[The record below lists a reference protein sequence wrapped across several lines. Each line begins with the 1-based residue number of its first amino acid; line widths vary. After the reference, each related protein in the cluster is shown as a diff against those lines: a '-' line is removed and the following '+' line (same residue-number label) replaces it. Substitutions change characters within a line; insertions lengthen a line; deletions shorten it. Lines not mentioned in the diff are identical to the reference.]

1 MGGNRRQSGYLAASV
16 LLSLLAHAV
25 LYGLFGVM
33 PFMPRVLGEVRQA
46 PSRTI
51 RLADVRLPE
60 PEAPTPPR
68 RAELLPLPRSLD
80 APPPLPAPATLS
92 GTGGEAMR
100 GRRPALPERAAAPT
114 EVPAAPAIL
123 QIDGDRLPPERADVN
138 RLIIPAIPREAGALP
153 HAPMAADGPPG
164 PPPPPIALA
173 MRVSP
178 PAPPVGGPHL
188 PAAPETRLLPPEKA
202 SILDKLIDVRLA
214 KHENP
219 DGSGHFRIDLAPR
232 ERAERLQ
239 TWRKDILFVVDASG
253 SISQPKLNE
262 YKEGIRTALAR
273 LPAED
278 RFEIVAFR
286 HRDYP
291 LFGELRHPTAENL
304 AAAEAFLFKLQ
315 RVGSTNIYAALDP
328 VVGPRLKTP
337 GRPLLVFLCSDGQV
351 NHGEIVDSRELINAI
366 SNRNQDAVSIFTFDA
381 GGFTNPFLMDLL
393 SYRNRGETLIARE
406 VARSRQSLADFAGQ
420 VSDIVVADLD
430 YQVASDLAADAFPKA
445 LPHLYRGR
453 ALAIHG
459 RYPAGTREIGL
470 RITGLDSAGER
481 QELIYRGDLATAAPG
496 GDGLPRRWAMQR
508 ILHLYSRLTATQD
521 DSLRHDIQALAD
533 EHRLRTPYLDAYL
546 APRRHNYVEPARPA
560 RRPE

>member
-1 MGGNRRQSGYLAASV
+1 MSDERRQSWYLSASV
-16 LLSLLAHAV
+16 LLSLLAHLM
-25 LYGLFGVM
+25 LYGLFGFL
-33 PFMPRVLGEVRQA
+33 PFMPRLLRETPHA

-51 RLADVRLPE
+51 RLTDVRLPE
-60 PEAPTPPR
+60 PETPPPPR

-80 APPPLPAPATLS
+80 APPPMPPLPAAH
-92 GTGGEAMR
+92 GTGSEAD
-100 GRRPALPERAAAPT
+100 GQHRPSLPERVGAVAQVPT
-114 EVPAAPAIL
+114 APAIL
-123 QIDGDRLPPERADVN
+123 QIDGDRLPPERAEFN
-138 RLIIPAIPREAGALP
+138 RLIVPAIPREIGAS
-153 HAPMAADGPPG
+153 PPTVARPGQPGG
-164 PPPPPIALA
+164 PPPPIPLA

-178 PAPPVGGPHL
+178 PAPPAGGPRL
-188 PAAPETRLLPPEKA
+188 PATPETRLLPPEKV

-219 DGSGHFRIDLAPR
+219 DGGGHFRIDLVPR
-232 ERAERLQ
+232 QGAERLQ
-239 TWRKDILFVVDASG
+239 TWRKDILFVIDASG

-262 YKEGIRTALAR
+262 YKEGIGAALAR

-278 RFEIVAFR
+278 RFEIIAFR

-328 VVGPRLKTP
+328 IVGARLKTP

-351 NHGEIVDSRELINAI
+351 NDGEIIDSRELINAI

-393 SYRNRGETLIARE
+393 SYRNRGESQLTRE
-406 VARSRQSLADFAGQ
+406 VARSRQALDRFVDQ
-420 VSDIVVADLD
+420 VSDVVVADLD
-430 YQVASDLAADAFPKA
+430 YQVSSDLAADTFPKQ
-445 LPHLYRGR
+445 LPHLYRGH
-453 ALAIHG
+453 ALAIYG
-459 RYPAGTREIGL
+459 RYPAGVREIGL
-470 RITGLDSAGER
+470 RITGLDSAGVR
-481 QELIYRGDLATAAPG
+481 QELVYRGDLGTATSADDA
-496 GDGLPRRWAMQR
+496 LARRWAMQR
-508 ILHLYSRLTATQD
+508 ILHLYSRLTATLD

-560 RRPE
+560 GRR